1 MIAVLASFTLKQR
14 LCKRKYTKAK
24 VFVYVVFWRKRLHT
38 LIKLKNMQKGKWAQS
53 KKNATKMFLIRF
65 HIQYKTDGKM
75 SLDYTTFLNYLL
87 FFFFKWKSNQLW
99 NVCSCDH
106 THGRTCSGDS
116 TSSPC
121 SRPLA
126 ALTAPSRSDERVR
139 NTLDRT
145 TSGVDK
151 QWREKKKKKRFN
163 HQDS

>member
-75 SLDYTTFLNYLL
+75 SLDYTTFLNYLFIFLKVKVQPTLECL
-87 FFFFKWKSNQLW
+87 FLRP
-99 NVCSCDH
+99 H
-106 THGRTCSGDS
+106 TRQNLQRRQHQFSLF
-116 TSSPC
+116 SSPG
-121 SRPLA
+121 
-126 ALTAPSRSDERVR
+126 RSDG
-139 NTLDRT
+139 
-145 TSGVDK
+145 SK
-151 QWREKKKKKRFN
+151 QKWWKGSQHTWQNNIWSR
-163 HQDS
+163 

>member
-1 MIAVLASFTLKQR
+1 MLFFEEKDYTHLSNSRTCRRENEHIPKKVQQKCFSLDFT
-14 LCKRKYTKAK
+14 
-24 VFVYVVFWRKRLHT
+24 FS
-38 LIKLKNMQKGKWAQS
+38 IKLMVKCPWITQH
-53 KKNATKMFLIRF
+53 FLI
-65 HIQYKTDGKM
+65 II
-75 SLDYTTFLNYLL
+75 
-87 FFFFKWKSNQLW
+87 FFFKWKSNQLW

-126 ALTAPSRSDERVR
+126 APTAPSRSDERVR

-151 QWREKKKKKRFN
+151 QWREKKKKKKGLTTRTAKTTLVSLPIF
-163 HQDS
+163 